1 MNAEPETA
9 TQRIAAAL
17 REQIRG
23 MRVGQRL
30 PSRAALARDFGV
42 APSTVQKA
50 LAELQQEGL
59 IETGRGARAVVADQQ
74 GLPAREILDGLLETA
89 LLEPELRIDYFGF
102 TAETLA
108 KVLVPILREAEERA
122 AVPDVVRLRLLL
134 PSAEA
139 KLALPYAMADRDDPR
154 PRERFHA
161 ILRTQIAALG
171 TQFDELR
178 VRRPAARLS
187 LDVRY
192 IPLTPTHKFYLINDR
207 EAWQGLYKVISATV
221 PLPTPGG
228 GSEDALIRDVVGMN
242 APLVSYDYEIAR
254 EWFDSY
260 WSGPALDRT
269 LGA

>member
-17 REQIRG
+17 REQIKG

-30 PSRAALARDFGV
+30 PSRAAVARDLGA

-74 GLPAREILDGLLETA
+74 GLPAREILDGLLDAA
-89 LLEPELRIDYFGF
+89 LAEDTLRIDYFGF

-108 KVLVPILREAEERA
+108 KVLVPKLREAEERA
-122 AVPDVVRLRLLL
+122 TVPARVRLRLLL
-134 PSAEA
+134 PSAGA
-139 KLALPYAMADRDDPR
+139 KLALPYAIADRDDPR
-154 PRERFHA
+154 PRERFQA
-161 ILRTQIAALG
+161 ILRTQLAALI
-171 TQFDELR
+171 TQLDELK

-207 EAWQGLYKVISATV
+207 EAWQGLYKVILATV
-221 PLPTPGG
+221 PLLTPG
-228 GSEDALIRDVVGMN
+228 GSEDVRIRDVVGMN
-242 APLVSYDYEIAR
+242 APLVPFDYEIAR

-260 WSGPALDRT
+260 WSGPAHDRT

>member
-17 REQIRG
+17 REQIKG

-30 PSRAALARDFGV
+30 LSRAALARELGA

-50 LAELQQEGL
+50 LAELQREGL

-74 GLPAREILDGLLETA
+74 GLPARAILDRLLETA
-89 LLEPELRIDYFGF
+89 LAEPELRVDYFGF

-108 KVLVPILREAEERA
+108 KVLVPRLREAEEQA
-122 AVPDVVRLRLLL
+122 SLPDLVHLRLLL

-139 KLALPYAMADRDDPR
+139 KLALPYSLADRNDAR

-171 TQFDELR
+171 AQLAELT
-178 VRRPAARLS
+178 VRRPAARLT
-187 LDVRY
+187 LEVRY
-192 IPLTPTHKFYLINDR
+192 IALTPTHKFYLINDR
-207 EAWQGLYKVISATV
+207 EAWQGLYKVIPATV
-221 PLPTPGG
+221 PLPTRTG
-228 GSEDALIRDVVGMN
+228 GSENVRIRDVVGMS
-242 APLVSYDYEIAR
+242 APLEPHDYEIAR

-260 WSGPALDRT
+260 WSGPAADST